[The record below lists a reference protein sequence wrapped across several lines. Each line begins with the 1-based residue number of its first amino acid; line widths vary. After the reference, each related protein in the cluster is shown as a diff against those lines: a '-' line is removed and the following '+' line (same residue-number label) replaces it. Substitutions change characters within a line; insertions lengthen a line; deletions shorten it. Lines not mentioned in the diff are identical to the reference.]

1 MATTERLRVAGGT
14 TKRYLTGLGVGG
26 WLKLGVVVLLFSIG
40 TGIGTNLLGVLT
52 PETPIESIDPQQ
64 VAGPAAFALIVVF
77 AVSYVAAVADFVFVA
92 SLRSGRLPLRSYA
105 RANLRRAGWL
115 LAFRAAVGLVALA
128 VVAAAVAATVE
139 LGGSPATDQLSG
151 VAAIAIGLAVTVAV
165 VGWLVVGTL
174 TNAFVVPIMQYEH
187 RGPLSAW
194 RRFTGAIAG
203 RWRAVA
209 VFLLVALLISMVVGI
224 ALFIFSF
231 FLWFV
236 GGLLLVGGGV
246 IVADTAP
253 ALEPVVAAVLV
264 AAYLGYRY
272 VVALLRAPVRCYLR
286 YYALLLLGDATPG
299 LAMIDDEL
307 TDGTGETDDVGGTEI
322 DDTGDEATADADGDG
337 DTQAAETPDGI
348 DADPEAKSASDND
361 PESKSVSNSDAVA
374 DETDQQAEDTET
386 TDDTTD
392 L

>member
-1 MATTERLRVAGGT
+1 
-14 TKRYLTGLGVGG
+14 
-26 WLKLGVVVLLFSIG
+26 
-40 TGIGTNLLGVLT
+40 
-52 PETPIESIDPQQ
+52 
-64 VAGPAAFALIVVF
+64 
-77 AVSYVAAVADFVFVA
+77 
-92 SLRSGRLPLRSYA
+92 
-105 RANLRRAGWL
+105 
-115 LAFRAAVGLVALA
+115 
-128 VVAAAVAATVE
+128 
-139 LGGSPATDQLSG
+139 
-151 VAAIAIGLAVTVAV
+151 
-165 VGWLVVGTL
+165 
-174 TNAFVVPIMQYEH
+174 MQYEH

-231 FLWFV
+231 FVWFV

-253 ALEPVVAAVLV
+253 ALEPVVAAGLV

-307 TDGTGETDDVGGTEI
+307 TDGTGETDDASGTEI
-322 DDTGDEATADADGDG
+322 DDTGDEATADADDDG

-348 DADPEAKSASDND
+348 DADPEAKSASD
-361 PESKSVSNSDAVA
+361 SDAVA
-374 DETDQQAEDTET
+374 GETDQQAEDTET